1 MKNIEVDFEITEIRI
16 QNNTGKSLN
25 YRISTDD
32 AEGLII
38 VDISK
43 EEDVCKPS
51 QEPSI

>member
-1 MKNIEVDFEITEIRI
+1 MKNVEVDFEITEIRI

-25 YRISTDD
+25 YSISTDD
-32 AEGLII
+32 DEGLVI
-38 VDISK
+38 VGISE